1 MESYNTDDIIFALA
15 TPWAQ
20 SALALIRVS
29 GEGCRK
35 LLASCFSRPLAL
47 VQAANATL
55 VHGYITDGKEG
66 EKLDEVVAAI
76 YTEGHGYTAE
86 EAVEFTCHGS
96 LFGLTKILALFKRL
110 GMRSAQGGEFT
121 FRAFLHGRMDLTQAE
136 AVQELVASQ
145 SERSQALALS
155 RLEGGLRQQITAAKQ
170 ELLTILAAVEVQ
182 LDYAEDEL
190 DEFVFPRQ
198 RLAQLQHSISVLV
211 STYSV
216 GRLYGEGARIVLAG
230 ATNAG
235 KSSLFNLL
243 LKQDR
248 SIVSDVRGTT
258 RDYIEADCSI
268 QGIPIRLYDTAGL
281 RESNDSIESQGIKK
295 TEKLI
300 GQADLVIY
308 LIDSTEIAHIPP
320 KDDKTLLVYNK
331 SDLVKPPQGAMA
343 ISAQSGEGVSHLVE
357 TIASRLTS
365 GLNSTGDEQV
375 VVESERQ
382 HMLLNQSAEALQR
395 SLELVDADVP
405 LDIIAVELGDAMQNL
420 GELTGEVT
428 PADIL
433 HKIFSGFCVGK

>member
-20 SALALIRVS
+20 SALSVIRVS
-29 GEGCRK
+29 GEGCRN
-35 LLASCFSRPLAL
+35 LLASCFSRPSAL

-66 EKLDEVVAAI
+66 EKLDEVVAAV

-96 LFGLTKILALFKRL
+96 LPGLTRILALFKRI

-136 AVQELVASQ
+136 AVQELVSSQ

-155 RLEGGLRQQITAAKQ
+155 RLEGGLREQITAAKE

-190 DEFVFPRQ
+190 DEFIFPRQ
-198 RLAQLQHSISVLV
+198 MLAQLQHSVSVLA

-216 GRLYGEGARIVLAG
+216 GKMYGQGARIVLAG

-248 SIVSDVRGTT
+248 SIVSNVRGTT

-281 RESNDSIESQGIKK
+281 RESSDSIENEGIKK
-295 TEKLI
+295 TERLI

-308 LIDSTEIAHIPP
+308 LIDSTDIAHIPP
-320 KDDKTLLVYNK
+320 QDAKTLLVYNK
-331 SDLVKPPQGAMA
+331 SDLVKPPQGALA
-343 ISAQSGEGVSHLVE
+343 ISAQSGEGVSSLVE
-357 TIASRLTS
+357 AIASRLTS
-365 GLNSTGDEQV
+365 GFGSTGDEQV
-375 VVESERQ
+375 IIESERQ
-382 HMLLNQSAEALQR
+382 HLLLEQTAEALKR
-395 SLELVDADVP
+395 ALELVDADVP
-405 LDIIAVELGDAMQNL
+405 LDITAVELGDAMQNL